1 MITSSRLPASCGSVN
16 SENLCEPR
24 NSSVSESSLTDNS
37 WNVGVCV
44 PEHLL
49 GPDGYI
55 PIHQKS
61 LEHLCLVTD
70 GSCVGGYSKYGLAL
84 GSLNCLKTISW
95 TGLRTRNDVV
105 ALGAAVRNNARH
117 LLGLTLDFIHWG
129 RVTSHWGRM
138 GYPDLYVSRLVFQVE
153 QTSASLQY
161 PALTTLSLSGLDITS
176 YAQGLACTTRAPS
189 LRSITL
195 RRCPGWDSFLHFLVD
210 PESEL
215 TLDSLEIYQPVHCH
229 GPDDADVVVREFLN
243 SARGLQNVYMSVPG
257 PCDTKSLWRT
267 IAARYSSTLRRF
279 VYHVRAVELDDES
292 ENFEE
297 EMDMND
303 LGLVSESFWNRLLG
317 GDTKFDGDELD
328 GDGSDDD
335 ESDDGESDDGESDD
349 GESDEL
355 RLDHGPWFDEQSP
368 NPLGDLQLEC
378 IGLACRPSRLVRLP
392 WILCCHSS

>member
-1 MITSSRLPASCGSVN
+1 MH
-16 SENLCEPR
+16 
-24 NSSVSESSLTDNS
+24 
-37 WNVGVCV
+37 V

-61 LEHLCLVTD
+61 LEHLCLITD

-95 TGLRTRNDVV
+95 TGLRTRKDIV
-105 ALGAAVRNNARH
+105 ALGAAVRNNARG
-117 LLGLTLDFIHWG
+117 LRGLTLDFIRWD

-153 QTSASLQY
+153 PTSASLQY
-161 PALTTLSLSGLDITS
+161 PALTTFSLSGLDITS
-176 YAQGLACTTRAPS
+176 YAQGLACATRAPS

-195 RRCPGWDSFLHFLVD
+195 RRCSGWDSFLHFFVD

-215 TLDSLEIYQPVHCH
+215 TLDSLEIYQPVHFH
-229 GPDDADVVVREFLN
+229 DPVDADVVVREFLN
-243 SARGLQNVYMSVPG
+243 SARGLQNVYVSVPG

-279 VYHVRAVELDDES
+279 VYHVRAVDPDDES
-292 ENFEE
+292 DNFEE
-297 EMDMND
+297 EKDMND
-303 LGLVSESFWNRLLG
+303 LGLVSESFWNQVFG
-317 GDTKFDGDELD
+317 GDTKFDRDELD
-328 GDGSDDD
+328 RD
-335 ESDDGESDDGESDD
+335 ESDD

-355 RLDHGPWFDEQSP
+355 RLDHGAWFDEQSP

-378 IGLACRPSRLVRLP
+378 IGLACRPFRLVRLL
-392 WILCCHSS
+392 WILCCHGS